1 MVHSGLKR
9 SGKLD
14 IVKISGLPVRDFFPD
29 NKRNDT
35 TELDVGPSRY
45 LWQGKL
51 IYVAVLVGRKLN
63 ETILHIQPNYFILPC
78 KIAKLQ

>member
-35 TELDVGPSRY
+35 TESDVGPITLAGQIDIRYCSSR
-45 LWQGKL
+45 
-51 IYVAVLVGRKLN
+51 
-63 ETILHIQPNYFILPC
+63 
-78 KIAKLQ
+78 

>member
-14 IVKISGLPVRDFFPD
+14 IVKITGLPVRDFFPD

-35 TELDVGPSRY
+35 TELDVGPSR
-45 LWQGKL
+45 QNAGQ
-51 IYVAVLVGRKLN
+51 IDIR
-63 ETILHIQPNYFILPC
+63 C
-78 KIAKLQ
+78 SSSR